1 MIKKSKLVLFSIFTF
16 YIFFSPLTSVANE
29 RKFTY
34 VYQSSVLEKD
44 SKELEIWTTPRLGKS
59 TGYYAGLDNRV
70 EFEVGLAKHLQSAFY
85 INFSNVTS
93 DNGTGENSTKFNF
106 KGISTEF
113 KYQFSNPYTNT
124 LGFALYGEL
133 GLNTDKVEL
142 ETKLIFDK
150 KIKQTTLALNLTAEP
165 EWELTPGKSEN
176 EWKFGASFG
185 LSYDIGSSFSAG
197 FELRN
202 ENVLEEGGGLEHSAL
217 FGGPVVSYSAS
228 NWWMAFTVM
237 PQIVGFK
244 GKSAGSELN
253 LTEFEK
259 FESRL
264 IFSFE
269 I

>member
-1 MIKKSKLVLFSIFTF
+1 MFKKSGSFYFSFILFHLFLF
-16 YIFFSPLTSVANE
+16 NSVSANE

-34 VYQSSVLEKD
+34 VYQSSVLEMD
-44 SKELEIWTTPRLGKS
+44 SRELEIWSTPRLGKS
-59 TGYYAGLDNRV
+59 NGYYAALDNRV
-70 EFEVGLAKHLQSAFY
+70 EFEVGLTKHLQSAFY

-93 DNGTGENSTKFNF
+93 DNGTGVNTTKFTF
-106 KGISTEF
+106 KGISSEF
-113 KYQFSNPYTNT
+113 KYQVFNPYIDA
-124 LGFALYGEL
+124 LGFALYTEF

-150 KIKQTTLALNLTAEP
+150 KIKKTTVALNLTAEP

-185 LSYDIGSSFSAG
+185 LSYDISSSFSAG

-202 ENVLEEGGGLEHSAL
+202 ENVIEDKGGLEHSAL

-228 NWWMAFTVM
+228 NWWAAFTIM
-237 PQIVGFK
+237 PQIMGFK
-244 GKSAGSELN
+244 GKSTSSELN
-253 LTEFEK
+253 LSEFEK
-259 FESRL
+259 FQSRL